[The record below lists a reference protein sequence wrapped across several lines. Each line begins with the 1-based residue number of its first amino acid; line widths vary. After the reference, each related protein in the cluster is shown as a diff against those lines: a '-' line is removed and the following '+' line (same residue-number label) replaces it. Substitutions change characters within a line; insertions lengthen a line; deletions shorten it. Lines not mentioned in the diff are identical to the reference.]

1 MLSNLI
7 QTGDRIKIIFLEE
20 KENRKR
26 EVSYNSRIIEFID
39 SNKIKV
45 SMPIKNGKYAVL
57 DSLEDYYIAF
67 VTSKGMFECQARI
80 IKCFKENMKFFVVFE
95 IVSELEKIQRREYY
109 RLKCVFDINFRR
121 SLDGNIYAKD
131 SDEDKKITVDY
142 VEEGQQ
148 KQLVYEKKKVPW
160 HAAIVTNI
168 SGGGMRFNSR
178 ESLRKGEK
186 VLLKMHLKFDDSE
199 EDYEIEAKVI
209 HSSAVQNRQDT
220 YEACVQFTNISSRDR
235 EAIIRF
241 VFAEERRIRRR
252 KKGLI

>member
-67 VTSKGMFECQARI
+67 VRI